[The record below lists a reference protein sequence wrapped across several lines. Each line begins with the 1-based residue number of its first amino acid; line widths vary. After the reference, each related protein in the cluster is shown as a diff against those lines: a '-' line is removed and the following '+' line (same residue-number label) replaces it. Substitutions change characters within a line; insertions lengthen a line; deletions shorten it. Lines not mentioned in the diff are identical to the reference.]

1 MNQSDTNRILEKVE
15 TLSKEEKVYIVDQI
29 LQSIH
34 KIDVDIEKNWVKVA
48 EERLTEIREGD
59 VSLKSDADLFAEID
73 RKYKR

>member
-34 KIDVDIEKNWVKVA
+34 KIDVEIEKNWVKVA

>member
-34 KIDVDIEKNWVKVA
+34 KIDVEIEKNWVKVA

-73 RKYKR
+73 RKFKR

>member
-34 KIDVDIEKNWVKVA
+34 KIDVEIEKNWVKVA

-59 VSLKSDADLFAEID
+59 ISLKSDADLFAEID

>member
-34 KIDVDIEKNWVKVA
+34 KIDVEIEKNWVKVA

-59 VSLKSDADLFAEID
+59 VSLKSDADLFDKID